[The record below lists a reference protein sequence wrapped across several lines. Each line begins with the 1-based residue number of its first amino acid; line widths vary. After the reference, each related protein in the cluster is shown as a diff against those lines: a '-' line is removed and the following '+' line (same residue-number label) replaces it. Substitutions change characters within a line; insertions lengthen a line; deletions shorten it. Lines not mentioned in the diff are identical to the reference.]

1 MTNTSVTLE
10 ETGIAEAIN
19 DGGPYDSARNK
30 MMALDYATQ
39 LPEMKAI
46 AGQPD
51 YALGSV
57 HAVTRDGTLVIA
69 SASGSQLASYA
80 WGAANVIFVVGA
92 QKLVPDP
99 GSGARA
105 DRRAQ
110 PEARGRPRLRRL
122 RAEQPRREGPRDP
135 PGAARA
141 HPRRPHPAV
150 GRVLRSHGLRPFRL
164 EFGYFLIP
172 DAGDPRGVL
181 ETARLADRLGY
192 DLLAVQD
199 HPYQPAH
206 LDSLALLGVIL
217 GQTEQIRVFQDV
229 GNLPLRP
236 PAVFAKA
243 AATLDLL
250 SGGRFEAGLGG
261 GGFLRAAAGD
271 GRAGPSPSGESLEAL
286 EEAVAILRASWSGAR
301 SSCASTGRHY
311 RLEGARPGPA
321 PAHQIGIWLGAAKPR
336 ALALTGRVAD
346 GWAAPLMNYMPPA
359 AAADAQTL
367 IDRAAREAG
376 RDPGEIR
383 RIYNMPGAFTAAAPA
398 PARDTDEAIVGPP
411 DHWAEVLTHLAL
423 DLGFGTFV
431 LIAPARIPDMLRT
444 FIEDVAPQVRER
456 VATARALDGA
466 EERHATGA

>member
-1 MTNTSVTLE
+1 M
-10 ETGIAEAIN
+10 
-19 DGGPYDSARNK
+19 
-30 MMALDYATQ
+30 DY
-39 LPEMKAI
+39 
-46 AGQPD
+46 G
-51 YALGSV
+51 
-57 HAVTRDGTLVIA
+57 
-69 SASGSQLASYA
+69 
-80 WGAANVIFVVGA
+80 
-92 QKLVPDP
+92 
-99 GSGARA
+99 
-105 DRRAQ
+105 
-110 PEARGRPRLRRL
+110 
-122 RAEQPRREGPRDP
+122 
-135 PGAARA
+135 
-141 HPRRPHPAV
+141 HP
-150 GRVLRSHGLRPFRL
+150 L

-181 ETARLADRLGY
+181 ETARVADRLGY

-206 LDSLALLGVIL
+206 LDTLALLGVIL

-261 GGFLRAAAGD
+261 GAFLRAAKGMGA
-271 GRAGPSPSGESLEAL
+271 PELTPGESLEAL
-286 EEAVAILRASWSGAR
+286 EEAVAILRASWSGAPALR
-301 SSCASTGRHY
+301 FEGRHY
-311 RLEGARPGPA
+311 RLDGARPGPV
-321 PAHQIGIWLGAAKPR
+321 PAHEIGIWLGAARPR

-359 AAADAQTL
+359 AAAEAQAR
-367 IDRAAREAG
+367 IDRAASEAG

-383 RIYNMPGAFTAAAPA
+383 RIYNMPGAFTAAARA

-411 DHWAEVLTHLAL
+411 DHWIEVLTHLAL

-431 LIAPARIPDMLRT
+431 LMGPSDPRMLRT
-444 FIEDVAPQVRER
+444 FIEDVAPRVRER

-466 EERHATGA
+466 AGERRATRA